1 MFKYRWG
8 FIGFIIAVLSLSG
21 CNSHWDP
28 DSNNKKSENAATGSG
43 IGEDLGIQS
52 ISSTSSPTPV
62 LEESNTSINLPNV
75 NPLKLGGEL
84 KIGGSSTLYFLTEAI
99 AERFKEE
106 GYPGKVNIASGGT
119 TKSFQ
124 LFCSEG
130 KLDIVTAY
138 GPISNEQIQACNRA
152 GRQPVGFAVAVDSLT
167 VVVSSQN
174 DFLPSNLSKQDLR
187 KVLTLGKWSDINQQW
202 PDRPIRRILYPTP
215 WTGSSAVF
223 ARDILNGNPN
233 LALNASNTTLYQFEE
248 QVIQNAIVSPDIV
261 SILGY
266 GYYNQQR
273 KELTAISIDGIAPN
287 DTKNYP
293 FTTKMYIYTDAEL
306 IKTRPEVRGFVNFYL
321 QNVDAEVEDAD
332 SLALEETAL
341 NASKMKFLNVLGR
354 AER

>member
-1 MFKYRWG
+1 MFIYRWG
-8 FIGFIIAVLSLSG
+8 FIGFIIAALSLSG
-21 CNSHWDP
+21 CDSQNNP
-28 DSNNKKSENAATGSG
+28 DSNNKSSENPATAGLG

-62 LEESNTSINLPNV
+62 SEEANTSIKLPDV
-75 NPLKLGGEL
+75 NPLNLGGEL
-84 KIGGSSTLYFLTEAI
+84 KIGGSSTLYFLTSAI

-119 TKSFQ
+119 AKSFE
-124 LFCSEG
+124 LLCSEG
-130 KLDIVTAY
+130 KLDVVTSY
-138 GPISNEQIQACNRA
+138 GPISNEQIQACIRA
-152 GRQPVGFAVAVDSLT
+152 GSKPVGFPVAVDTLT

-187 KVLTLGKWSDINQQW
+187 KVLTLDKWSDINQNW
-202 PDRPIRRILYPTP
+202 PDRPIQRFLFPAP
-215 WTGSSAVF
+215 WNGSSAVF
-223 ARDILNGNPN
+223 ARDILNGNVN
-233 LALNASNTTLYQFEE
+233 LALNATNTKLYQFEE
-248 QVIQNAIVSPDIV
+248 QVIQNAIVSPDVV

-287 DTKNYP
+287 DTKKYP

-306 IKTRPEVRGFVNFYL
+306 IRTRPEVRGFVNFYL
-321 QNVDAEVEDAD
+321 QNVDAEVEDAE

-341 NASKMKFLNVLGR
+341 NASKLQLLNVLGR
-354 AER
+354 AE